1 MKALTLVF
9 ILQLLCNEAL
19 SQASAPLY
27 QIEDVSKRHNIKI
40 KGKLVTEGQPFH
52 SYREL
57 QFSNCAEEYV
67 LASGNFNKSLLIKGR
82 CIGGTKIVPY
92 ISRISADTYMGSL
105 HIATIFLQKFV
116 DDFEASDFIE
126 GLIKKERE
134 PYMEHQNGVI
144 NIGIEVEY
152 RDKNNLASIVA
163 VLKKEFP
170 QARVTSRPFRP

>member
-1 MKALTLVF
+1 MKPLTLVF
-9 ILQLLCNEAL
+9 ILHLLCNEAL
-19 SQASAPLY
+19 AQAPAPLY
-27 QIEDVSKRHNIKI
+27 RIEVVSERHNIKI
-40 KGKLVTEGQPFH
+40 KGKLVTEGQTFH
-52 SYREL
+52 TYKEL

-67 LASGNFNKSLLIKGR
+67 LASGNKGLLIKGR
-82 CIGGTKIVPY
+82 CIGSTKIVPY
-92 ISRISADTYMGSL
+92 ISRISAGTYMGL
-105 HIATIFLQKFV
+105 PIASIFLQKFV

-134 PYMEHQNGVI
+134 PYMDHQNGVI